1 MQSSLRYNITIVIIV
16 LYASQLNFV
25 FTIKEVYAMIII
37 INIDGTEETEQDHV
51 EEKPEVKEV
60 DLYELHRMPQLQLVD
75 ITSTNL

>member
-1 MQSSLRYNITIVIIV
+1 
-16 LYASQLNFV
+16 
-25 FTIKEVYAMIII
+25 MIII